1 MTDKIIYTDE
11 KIEVVK
17 RGEYLELK
25 YKIPHLIRIK
35 VNDTQ
40 AIDDEV
46 VRMLKIH
53 TEDNRKYF
61 IQQEVGRIIGVSR
74 QMINRRWQ
82 VYKQEGLLALLSGA
96 WQKSKITPQLL
107 DRLAEICVGN
117 PFLFVHEIKEQLKSE
132 GICGEIS
139 NNTVST
145 ALRLM
150 DGRKIIMLM
159 REKARKKA
167 SKVFMKA
174 GYMLERLFKII
185 EELFTKLPEEAK
197 DDTLKQDVLSLK
209 SYFRR
214 ATLHRAGPGEKDKYQ
229 KRKKLER
236 DKKRNKGFLS
246 HLITKSCRTVIEC
259 PDCHSTD
266 VKFMFKR
273 ERTYK
278 DKQGKYMHDYSHVYK
293 CLNEECRTKYFT
305 QPPHGVEL
313 YARVHKDV
321 KKMTLR
327 WVFHLRGSL
336 SRVRDELQENGI
348 KVSLTTVMRW
358 IKKAGEECVDAF
370 RLYAKEDWEQ
380 PICIDEKWIK
390 VRHKWCY
397 VYTGVGTKVTDL
409 LAFDLFHHKDR
420 YAMKT
425 FLLEIKSFGFRP
437 KVIITDLLIG
447 YENVVKEVFPECYYH
462 QCVLHAERDA
472 KRIVRVALSDDKSEE
487 WKKILTRYIRNLFRS
502 KKAKQVKKRYSRI
515 MRLREKAP
523 EAVAGVFDMLQKYY
537 PKLYQSV
544 LRKDIPKTTN
554 AVERAIGEFEE
565 RYQLTKGFT
574 SFYYAQFFLKAYQI
588 YYRLR
593 KISFGPFRGKNR
605 LELKGNPLGELNFT
619 DYLTPTYP

>member
-1 MTDKIIYTDE
+1 MTDKRVYADD
-11 KIEVVK
+11 KMDVVK

-25 YKIPHLIRIK
+25 YKTPHLIRIK
-35 VNDTQ
+35 ASDTQ

-46 VRMLKIH
+46 VRMLKIR
-53 TEDNRKYF
+53 TEDGRKYF
-61 IQQEVGRIIGVSR
+61 IQQEVGKVIGVSR

-96 WQKSKITPQLL
+96 WQKSKITPELL

-117 PFLFVHEIKEQLKSE
+117 PFLFVHEIKEQLQSE
-132 GICGEIS
+132 GVCGEIS
-139 NNTVST
+139 ARTLST
-145 ALRLM
+145 ALSMM
-150 DGRKIIMLM
+150 DGRKLIKLM

-167 SKVFMKA
+167 PKVFMKA
-174 GYMLERLFKII
+174 GYMIERLFKII
-185 EELFTKLPEEAK
+185 EVLFTKIPEGAK
-197 DDTLKQDVLSLK
+197 DDMLKQDILSLK

-214 ATLHRAGPGEKDKYQ
+214 ATPHRVGPSEKDKYQ

-236 DKKRNKGFLS
+236 DKKRNRGFLS
-246 HLITKSCRTVIEC
+246 HLITKSCRTTIEC
-259 PDCHSTD
+259 PDCHSEK
-266 VKFMFKR
+266 VKFVFKR

-278 DKQGKYMHDYSHVYK
+278 AKLGEHKHDYSCVYK

-321 KKMTLR
+321 KKMALR
-327 WVFHLRGSL
+327 WVFHMRGSL

-348 KVSLTTVMRW
+348 HVSLTTVMRW
-358 IKKAGEECVDAF
+358 IKKAGEECVNAY

-409 LAFDLFHHKDR
+409 LAFDLFYLKDKN
-420 YAMKT
+420 AFKT
-425 FLLEIKSFGFRP
+425 FLLEIKSSGFRP
-437 KVIITDLLIG
+437 KIIITDLLAG
-447 YENVVKEVFPECYYH
+447 YESIVKEVFPDCYYH

-472 KRIVRVALSDDKSEE
+472 KRIVRIALSDGKSEE
-487 WKKILTRYIRNLFRS
+487 WKKILTRCIRNLFRS

-515 MRLREKAP
+515 MRLRGEAP
-523 EAVAGVFDMLQKYY
+523 GAVAGVFDMLQKYY

-574 SFYYAQFFLKAYQI
+574 SFYYAQFFLKAYQV

-605 LELKGNPLGELNFT
+605 LELKGNSLGELNFT
-619 DYLTPTYP
+619 DYLTPTFS